1 VTATAIGAALQVA
14 TRKVEAE
21 RRDTLPCRFAVIA
34 MGRLGGAEQGYGS
47 DADVMFVH
55 DPLPG
60 ISDDVAAQAAHDVA
74 NELRR
79 LLALPAPD
87 PPIVVDADLRPE
99 GKQGP
104 LTRSLASF
112 ARYYARWSLVW
123 EAQALLR
130 AAPIAG
136 DAELGAAFIELIDP
150 IRYPE
155 GGLAEADVRE
165 IRRIKARVE
174 AERLPR
180 GADPALH
187 TKLGRGG
194 LADVEWTAQLIQLQ
208 HGHAVPALRTTG
220 TTSALAAATAAGLL
234 DPSDAEALERAW
246 RLASRVRDGIMLSRG
261 RPGDSLPT
269 DLREMA
275 GVARAVGYPA
285 GHVAD
290 LLEDYRR
297 ATRRARAVVER
308 VFYA

>member
-1 VTATAIGAALQVA
+1 V
-14 TRKVEAE
+14 
-21 RRDTLPCRFAVIA
+21 
-34 MGRLGGAEQGYGS
+34 
-47 DADVMFVH
+47 
-55 DPLPG
+55 
-60 ISDDVAAQAAHDVA
+60 
-74 NELRR
+74 
-79 LLALPAPD
+79 
-87 PPIVVDADLRPE
+87 
-99 GKQGP
+99 
-104 LTRSLASF
+104 
-112 ARYYARWSLVW
+112 
-123 EAQALLR
+123 
-130 AAPIAG
+130 
-136 DAELGAAFIELIDP
+136 
-150 IRYPE
+150 
-155 GGLAEADVRE
+155 
-165 IRRIKARVE
+165 
-174 AERLPR
+174 
-180 GADPALH
+180 
-187 TKLGRGG
+187 
-194 LADVEWTAQLIQLQ
+194 WTAQLIQLR